1 MIINDRRTADRAA
14 DIPVSSEEL
23 LAQFYQSIRLMN
35 ETYELP
41 VKDKPEFYRN
51 MHKRLTNF
59 RTILQKEMEEL
70 DVLIKKVPQDL
81 EQVNPDKALAFL
93 VDFADFL
100 GDLVVY
106 EFSEA
111 AKYGIN
117 LPEILKL
124 IQISNCTKLDAD
136 GNPIKD
142 ATGKFLKGPNYKPP
156 EPDIKAYFLSQLKQQ
171 SAVLNND

>member
-1 MIINDRRTADRAA
+1 MIINDRRTTDRAA

-23 LAQFYQSIRLMN
+23 LGQFYQSIRLMN

-41 VKDKPEFYRN
+41 VKDVPEFYRN

-59 RTILQKEMEEL
+59 RTILQREMEEL
-70 DVLIKKVPQDL
+70 DTLIKKVPQDL
-81 EQVNPDKALAFL
+81 GKVSPDKALDL
-93 VDFADFL
+93 VTDLADFL
-100 GDLVVY
+100 GDLIVY

-117 LPEILKL
+117 LPEVLKL

-136 GNPIKD
+136 DKPIKD
-142 ATGKFLKGPNYKPP
+142 ATGKFLKGPNFKPP
-156 EPDIKAYFLSQLKQQ
+156 EPDIKNYFISQLADQK
-171 SAVLNND
+171 AKLNND